1 MIGRRRSMNK
11 VTISVLTLIAFIFTA
26 QASAQAPKR
35 IEFAK
40 GKSSAVVKGTTGSYG
55 TTYVLRARSGQ
66 KLVIDLSPAS
76 GVGVKVETVGTY
88 GEMVLLREESG
99 GRYEV
104 GLEESGDV
112 TIFVGST
119 SGKSVAFTLA
129 VRITKMTDI

>member
-1 MIGRRRSMNK
+1 MNK
-11 VTISVLTLIAFIFTA
+11 LAISILVFVAFVFA
-26 QASAQAPKR
+26 AEANAQAPKR

-66 KLVIDLSPAS
+66 KLVIDLTPAT
-76 GVGVKVETVGTY
+76 GVGVKVETVGTN

-119 SGKSVAFTLA
+119 SGKSVPFTLA
-129 VRITKMTDI
+129 VKITKMTDI